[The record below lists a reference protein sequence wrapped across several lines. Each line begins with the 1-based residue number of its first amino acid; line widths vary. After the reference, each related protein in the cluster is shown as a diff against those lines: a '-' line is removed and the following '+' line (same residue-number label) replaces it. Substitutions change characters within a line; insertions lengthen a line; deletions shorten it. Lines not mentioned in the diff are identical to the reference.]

1 MNRSDTMN
9 RGKTENE
16 YVGLM
21 VNMYEKSNDEL
32 CAIAESGRIDDIMT
46 GYLVLILHKV
56 GVTMEKVNEI
66 DYGAIFRKIDVR
78 EAQMLGRLYG
88 RKAA

>member
-1 MNRSDTMN
+1 MN
-9 RGKTENE
+9 RGKKENE

-21 VNMYEKSNDEL
+21 VNMYEKSNEEL

-56 GVTMEKVNEI
+56 GVAMEKVNEI
-66 DYGAIFRKIDVR
+66 DYSSIFRKIDIR

>member
-1 MNRSDTMN
+1 MMNH
-9 RGKTENE
+9 GKTENE

-21 VNMYEKSNDEL
+21 VNMYEKSNEEL

-56 GVTMEKVNEI
+56 GVAMEKVNEI
-66 DYGAIFRKIDVR
+66 DYCSIFRKIDVR

-88 RKAA
+88 GKMA

>member
-1 MNRSDTMN
+1 
-9 RGKTENE
+9 
-16 YVGLM
+16 
-21 VNMYEKSNDEL
+21 
-32 CAIAESGRIDDIMT
+32 
-46 GYLVLILHKV
+46 
-56 GVTMEKVNEI
+56 MEKVNEI

>member
-1 MNRSDTMN
+1 MNHIRM
-9 RGKTENE
+9 ENE
-16 YVGLM
+16 YVGVM
-21 VNMYEKSNDEL
+21 VNLYEKSNEEI

-56 GVTMEKVNEI
+56 GVAMEKVNEL
-66 DYGAIFRKIDVR
+66 DYSAIFRKIDVR

-88 RKAA
+88 RKR

>member
-1 MNRSDTMN
+1 MN
-9 RGKTENE
+9 RGKKENE

-21 VNMYEKSNDEL
+21 VNMYEKSNEEL

-56 GVTMEKVNEI
+56 GVAMEKVNEI
-66 DYGAIFRKIDVR
+66 DYSSIFRKIDVR
-78 EAQMLGRLYG
+78 EVQMLGRLYG

>member
-1 MNRSDTMN
+1 MRL
-9 RGKTENE
+9 GKTENE

-21 VNMYEKSNDEL
+21 VNMYEKSNEEL

-56 GVTMEKVNEI
+56 GVAVEKVNEI
-66 DYGAIFRKIDVR
+66 DYSSIFRKIDVK

>member
-1 MNRSDTMN
+1 MNHIKM
-9 RGKTENE
+9 ENE
-16 YVGLM
+16 YVGVM
-21 VNMYEKSNDEL
+21 VNLYEKSNEEI

-56 GVTMEKVNEI
+56 GRSPAMDKVDEI
-66 DYGAIFRKIDVR
+66 DYNSIFRKIDVR

-88 RKAA
+88 RKR

>member
-1 MNRSDTMN
+1 MNHIKM
-9 RGKTENE
+9 ENE
-16 YVGLM
+16 YVGVM
-21 VNMYEKSNDEL
+21 VNLYEKSNEEI

-56 GVTMEKVNEI
+56 GVAMDKVDEI
-66 DYGAIFRKIDVR
+66 EYNSIFRKIDVR

-88 RKAA
+88 RKR

>member
-1 MNRSDTMN
+1 MNHIKM
-9 RGKTENE
+9 ENE
-16 YVGLM
+16 YVGVM
-21 VNMYEKSNDEL
+21 VNLYEKSNEEI

-56 GVTMEKVNEI
+56 GVAMDKVDEI
-66 DYGAIFRKIDVR
+66 DYNSIFRKIDVR

-88 RKAA
+88 RKR

>member
-1 MNRSDTMN
+1 MN
-9 RGKTENE
+9 RGKMENE

-21 VNMYEKSNDEL
+21 VNMYEKSNEEL

-56 GVTMEKVNEI
+56 GVAMEKVNEI
-66 DYGAIFRKIDVR
+66 DYCSIFRKIDVR
-78 EAQMLGRLYG
+78 EAQMFGRLCG
-88 RKAA
+88 RKIA

>member
-1 MNRSDTMN
+1 MNR
-9 RGKTENE
+9 RKTENE
-16 YVGLM
+16 YVGLL
-21 VNMYEKSNDEL
+21 VNMYEKSNEEL

-56 GVTMEKVNEI
+56 GVAMEKVNEI
-66 DYGAIFRKIDVR
+66 DYYSIFRKIDVR

-88 RKAA
+88 RKIA

>member
-1 MNRSDTMN
+1 MNHIKM
-9 RGKTENE
+9 ENE
-16 YVGLM
+16 YVGVM
-21 VNMYEKSNDEL
+21 VNLYEKSNEEI

-56 GVTMEKVNEI
+56 GVAMDKVDEI
-66 DYGAIFRKIDVR
+66 DYNAIFRKIDVR

-88 RKAA
+88 RKR

>member
-1 MNRSDTMN
+1 MNHIKM
-9 RGKTENE
+9 ENE
-16 YVGLM
+16 YVGVM
-21 VNMYEKSNDEL
+21 VNLYEKSNEEI

-56 GVTMEKVNEI
+56 GVAMDKVDAI
-66 DYGAIFRKIDVR
+66 DYASVFRKIDVR

-88 RKAA
+88 RKR

>member
-1 MNRSDTMN
+1 MNHIKM
-9 RGKTENE
+9 ENE
-16 YVGLM
+16 YVGVM
-21 VNMYEKSNDEL
+21 VNLYEKSNEEI

-56 GVTMEKVNEI
+56 GVAMDKVDEI
-66 DYGAIFRKIDVR
+66 YYNSIFRKIDVR

-88 RKAA
+88 RKR

>member
-1 MNRSDTMN
+1 MNHIKM
-9 RGKTENE
+9 ENE
-16 YVGLM
+16 YVGVM
-21 VNMYEKSNDEL
+21 VNLYEKSNEEI

-56 GVTMEKVNEI
+56 GVAMDKVYEI
-66 DYGAIFRKIDVR
+66 DYNAIFRKIDGR

-88 RKAA
+88 RKR

>member
-1 MNRSDTMN
+1 MNHIKM
-9 RGKTENE
+9 ENE
-16 YVGLM
+16 YVGVM
-21 VNMYEKSNDEL
+21 VTLYEKSNEEI

-56 GVTMEKVNEI
+56 GVAMDKVDEI
-66 DYGAIFRKIDVR
+66 DYNSIFRKIDVR

-88 RKAA
+88 RKR

>member
-1 MNRSDTMN
+1 MT
-9 RGKTENE
+9 G
-16 YVGLM
+16 VQACALPIL
-21 VNMYEKSNDEL
+21 YEKSNEEL
-32 CAIAESGRIDDIMT
+32 CAIAESGRIDEIMT

-56 GVTMEKVNEI
+56 GVAMEKVNEI
-66 DYGAIFRKIDVR
+66 DYSSIFRKIDVR

>member
-1 MNRSDTMN
+1 MN

-56 GVTMEKVNEI
+56 GVAMEKVNEI
-66 DYGAIFRKIDVR
+66 DYSSIFRKIDVR

-88 RKAA
+88 GKTA

>member
-1 MNRSDTMN
+1 M
-9 RGKTENE
+9 ENE
-16 YVGLM
+16 YVGVM
-21 VNMYEKSNDEL
+21 VNLYEKSNEEI

-56 GVTMEKVNEI
+56 GVAMDKVDEI
-66 DYGAIFRKIDVR
+66 DYNSIFRKIDVR

-88 RKAA
+88 RKR